1 MDIHRHIFLLS
12 GFENTFF
19 FISSTFFPVSC
30 NYNNDMTYK
39 WPNSSFFNF
48 QENAN
53 QENCRQYSSI
63 IFSIDKFGNK
73 EPDEQKI
80 YGWTEFFTSWTIT
93 SEKKRERRGRGFKSR
108 SRQFLEFHLCSIISF
123 FHWFQFICVMY
134 IIMYMLRIY
143 IYNLHGLSC
152 QEKVSRFSMLV
163 IPRYGTSLAVSHW
176 KLRMV
181 LMVEYR
187 SSRLDQNKPFS
198 GPVSTLLS
206 SSADFTV
213 SAETSPLI
221 QSEKN
226 GSLVAIIS

>member
-19 FISSTFFPVSC
+19 FISSTFFPLSC
-30 NYNNDMTYK
+30 NDNNDMTYK

-93 SEKKRERRGRGFKSR
+93 REKMHTGARARKQKYIYLSIYLSVWKPFWKR
-108 SRQFLEFHLCSIISF
+108 
-123 FHWFQFICVMY
+123 VY
-134 IIMYMLRIY
+134 IY
-143 IYNLHGLSC
+143 IKRCNLCLK
-152 QEKVSRFSMLV
+152 EKFL
-163 IPRYGTSLAVSHW
+163 IICPPEL
-176 KLRMV
+176 
-181 LMVEYR
+181 
-187 SSRLDQNKPFS
+187 
-198 GPVSTLLS
+198 STLNKRNELVS
-206 SSADFTV
+206 SCRHRNKALLRNNWCNEPRT
-213 SAETSPLI
+213 E
-221 QSEKN
+221 
-226 GSLVAIIS
+226 

>member
-1 MDIHRHIFLLS
+1 
-12 GFENTFF
+12 
-19 FISSTFFPVSC
+19 
-30 NYNNDMTYK
+30 
-39 WPNSSFFNF
+39 
-48 QENAN
+48 
-53 QENCRQYSSI
+53 
-63 IFSIDKFGNK
+63 
-73 EPDEQKI
+73 
-80 YGWTEFFTSWTIT
+80 
-93 SEKKRERRGRGFKSR
+93 
-108 SRQFLEFHLCSIISF
+108 
-123 FHWFQFICVMY
+123 MY

-152 QEKVSRFSMLV
+152 QEKVSRFSMLL

-176 KLRMV
+176 KLRVV
-181 LMVEYR
+181 LMVGYR

-226 GSLVAIIS
+226 GSLVAIKLKLQK